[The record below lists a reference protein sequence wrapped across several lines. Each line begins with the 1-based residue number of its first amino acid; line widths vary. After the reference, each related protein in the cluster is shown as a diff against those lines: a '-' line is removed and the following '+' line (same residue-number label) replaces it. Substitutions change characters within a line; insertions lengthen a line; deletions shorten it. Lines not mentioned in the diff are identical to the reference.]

1 MGEVHA
7 FPQPKIPSESLEELV
22 KRTHELAEKSENV
35 SWDCPHAQQRMR
47 ERGISIRQIF
57 DVLRNGKGIDGP
69 TLDQYGDWR
78 IKLKRFSAGR
88 SVQVVVV
95 VRKDFLEVITV
106 I

>member
-7 FPQPKIPSESLEELV
+7 FPQPKIPSESLEALV
-22 KRTHELAEKSENV
+22 NRTHELAKNTENV
-35 SWDCPHAQQRMR
+35 SWDCPHAQQRMN
-47 ERGISIRQIF
+47 ERGVTIRQIL
-57 DVLRNGKGIDGP
+57 DVLRHGKGIAGP
-69 TLDQYGDWR
+69 ILDQYGDWR

-88 SVQVVVV
+88 NVQVVVV

>member
-1 MGEVHA
+1 MGEVFV
-7 FPQPKIPSESLEELV
+7 FPQPTTPPESLAELV
-22 KRTHELAEKSENV
+22 QRTHELSKKSENV
-35 SWDCPHAQQRMR
+35 SWDCPHAKLRMQQRK
-47 ERGISIRQIF
+47 ITSRQIF
-57 DVLRNGKGIDGP
+57 DVLRHGKGVDGP

-78 IKLKRFSAGR
+78 IKLKHFSAGR